1 MSGLG
6 YGAFNGNDGGLKG
19 AMDAA
24 RSVMQSNANL
34 HDPTPK
40 GITPELVEAAAQDV
54 LRHGHTIE
62 EKNNVI
68 RHWFNQ
74 IPLTEGEQP
83 GTAAVAAFE
92 KVVMQRLGR

>member
-6 YGAFNGNDGGLKG
+6 YGAFNGNDSKLKG
-19 AMDAA
+19 AIDAA
-24 RSVMQSNANL
+24 RQVMQANTNH
-34 HDPTPK
+34 HDATPK
-40 GITPELVEAAAQDV
+40 GITRELVEGAAKDV
-54 LRHGHTIE
+54 LKYGHTIE

-68 RHWFNQ
+68 RHWFKQ

-92 KVVMQRLGR
+92 KIVMQRLGR

>member
-24 RSVMQSNANL
+24 RQVMQTNENKYDA
-34 HDPTPK
+34 TPK
-40 GITPELVEAAAQDV
+40 GITRELVEAAANDV
-54 LRHGHTIE
+54 LKHGHTIE

-68 RHWFNQ
+68 RHWYKQ

-92 KVVMQRLGR
+92 KIVMQRLGR

>member
-24 RSVMQSNANL
+24 KSVMQQNANL

-40 GITPELVEAAAQDV
+40 GITPELVEAAANDV
-54 LRHGHTIE
+54 LKHGQTIE

-68 RHWFNQ
+68 RHWFKQ
-74 IPLTEGEQP
+74 IPLHEDEQH

-92 KVVMQRLGR
+92 KAVMQRLGR

>member
-24 RSVMQSNANL
+24 RSVMQQNANL
-34 HDPTPK
+34 HDATPK
-40 GITPELVEAAAQDV
+40 GITPELVEAAASDV
-54 LRHGHTIE
+54 LRYGQTIE
-62 EKNNVI
+62 DKNNVI
-68 RHWFNQ
+68 RHYFSQ
-74 IPLTEGEQP
+74 IPLQEGEQH

-92 KVVMQRLGR
+92 KAVMQRLGR

>member
-54 LRHGHTIE
+54 LRYGQTIE

-68 RHWFNQ
+68 RHYFSQ
-74 IPLTEGEQP
+74 IPLHEGEEH

-92 KVVMQRLGR
+92 KAVMQRLGR